1 MGLWKQK
8 LKEFFVKK
16 ESGEK
21 RKTENLIVFLIIL
34 IITVI
39 CINIIWKDDETE
51 ELLPRDNNIKLAQSS
66 DIKQEE
72 NINIQENNLE
82 TRLEDILK
90 KMNGIEDVEVLITY
104 SETNQVVP
112 MYNEKQTETVTTE
125 GDNVSKKELDTS
137 KEVVFEESGSTK
149 SPVLQSTILPKME
162 GAVIT
167 AKGAENAQTKA
178 NIIEAVQAA
187 TGLSANKIQVFEMK

>member
-149 SPVLQSTILPKME
+149 SPVFQSTILPKME